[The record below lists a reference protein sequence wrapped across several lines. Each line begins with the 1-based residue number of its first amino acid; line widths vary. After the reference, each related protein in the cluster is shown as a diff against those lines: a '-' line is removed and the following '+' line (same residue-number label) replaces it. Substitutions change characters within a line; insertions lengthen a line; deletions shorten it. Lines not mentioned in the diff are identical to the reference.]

1 MKIEGDRLGA
11 HLRKGVAPLY
21 VLSSDEPLLVDEAM
35 EQLRESARAAGCGER
50 ECYVTDRS
58 FDWEGFAAGL
68 QNMSLFSSRRLVELR
83 LPSGKP
89 GDVGSRVLTELAGNP
104 DTGNVIVVLLPDL
117 DSQTK
122 RSKWVSALAEAAVW
136 VTAEPPSR
144 ANLPGWLRSRLAK
157 AGLSA
162 DDEALDLLA
171 ARVEGNLLAAKQE
184 IDKLA
189 LLTDGS
195 RLSAAAVR
203 DAVADGARFD
213 VFQFA
218 DAALSGDVART
229 VRVLHTLEREGEPE
243 ALVLWSLTRAVLD
256 VADIVM
262 RVERRESLDQAMEA
276 ARVWRSRK
284 ALMSSAVRGRSLAD
298 VMRLVSCAARAER
311 VVKGAR
317 SGQPWNALLEVALEL
332 ARAPSCHAE
341 TA

>member
-1 MKIEGDRLGA
+1 MKITADRLSA
-11 HLRKGVAPLY
+11 SLRKGLAPLY
-21 VLSSDEPLLVDEAM
+21 VFCSDEPLLVDEAL
-35 EQLRESARAAGCGER
+35 EQLREHAGRAGCGER
-50 ECYVTDRS
+50 EAHVAERG
-58 FDWEGFAAGL
+58 FDWDGFIAGL

-83 LPSGKP
+83 LPTGKP
-89 GDVGSRVLTELAGNP
+89 GDIGARVLTDLAGSP
-104 DTGNVIVVLLPDL
+104 DTGNIVVVLLPAL
-117 DSQTK
+117 DSQTM

-144 ANLPGWLRSRLAK
+144 ENLPGWLRSRLAK
-157 AGLSA
+157 AGLGA

-189 LLTDGS
+189 MLAGGERVTAD
-195 RLSAAAVR
+195 AVR
-203 DAVADGARFD
+203 EAVADGARFD

-218 DAALSGDVART
+218 DAALSGDVARA
-229 VRVLHTLEREGEPE
+229 VRVLQALEREGEPE

-256 VADIVM
+256 VADIAM
-262 RVERRESLDQAMEA
+262 RVERGQSLDQAMEA
-276 ARVWRSRK
+276 ARVWRSRR
-284 ALMSSAVRGRSLAD
+284 ALMSSAVHARSLPD

-317 SGQPWNALLEVALEL
+317 PGQPWNALLEVALEL
-332 ARAPSCHAE
+332 ARAPACHAE